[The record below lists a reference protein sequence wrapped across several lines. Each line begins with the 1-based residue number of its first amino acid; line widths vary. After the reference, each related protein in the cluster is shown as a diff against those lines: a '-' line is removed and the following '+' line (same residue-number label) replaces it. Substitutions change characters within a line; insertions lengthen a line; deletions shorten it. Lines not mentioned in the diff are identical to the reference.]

1 MTTKGGAKKTTS
13 VKAPAEKSAKKPAAQ
28 LAGLNSLKRNFHALM
43 KTADP
48 RMAAIA
54 AYATAYAQYEL
65 ANGVAP
71 PADDPVLGDAA
82 LRAAL
87 ASATKTG
94 TLTPEALAWA
104 KDTLGIGT
112 AVGTI
117 DQMRDALA
125 AAAPVAEEPVTET
138 PTTETP
144 ATETPAGETA
154 EGSETTD
161 PSATA
166 ETPEAETGSTE
177 EVSGTTE
184 SAPAVD
190 STETSATAT
199 SPEATGL

>member
-1 MTTKGGAKKTTS
+1 MTTKGAAKKTTS

-82 LRAAL
+82 LTAAL

-125 AAAPVAEEPVTET
+125 AAAPIAEEPVAET

-144 ATETPAGETA
+144 ATETPTGETA
-154 EGSETTD
+154 EGETTD

-199 SPEATGL
+199 STEATGL

>member
-1 MTTKGGAKKTTS
+1 M
-13 VKAPAEKSAKKPAAQ
+13 
-28 LAGLNSLKRNFHALM
+28 N
-43 KTADP
+43 TADP
-48 RMAAIA
+48 KMAAIA

-82 LRAAL
+82 LTTAL

-94 TLTPEALAWA
+94 TLSPEALAWA
-104 KDTLGIGT
+104 KDTLGIDT
-112 AVGTI
+112 AIGTI

-125 AAAPVAEEPVTET
+125 AAAPVAEEPMEET

-144 ATETPAGETA
+144 ATETPTGETA

-166 ETPEAETGSTE
+166 ETPEAEMGSTE

-184 SAPAVD
+184 SAPAAD

-199 SPEATGL
+199 STEATGL